1 MKTINVSNNSQTI
14 DVAGTITDL
23 IRGQQCAIVQ
33 AVGAE
38 AVNRAV
44 KALVLATSYLRAQ
57 DIFVTCVPEYAPVLI
72 EGGERTAVKIVVDP
86 YYPH

>member
-1 MKTINVSNNSQTI
+1 MKTINVSNNSHTF

-23 IRGQQCAIVQ
+23 IREQKSAVLQAI
-33 AVGAE
+33 GAE

-44 KALVLATSYLRAQ
+44 QALVLATTYLRAE
-57 DIFVTCVPEYAPVLI
+57 DLFVTCVPEYAPVLM